1 MWIPFKK
8 RLVSNRRI
16 PLVNAKIR
24 IYLNWIKERKLD
36 FKEALKM
43 VFERSEKAIFSAS

>member
-1 MWIPFKK
+1 MG
-8 RLVSNRRI
+8 RI

-43 VFERSEKAIFSAS
+43 VFERSEKAIFSA